1 MAEWLRPEE
10 VTVLRHT
17 RSMLATIA
25 AIALLLAGCA
35 NPNGDSGSGAQ
46 ARRTLAIG
54 ATAQPPT
61 MDPTAN
67 DAAAIAQV
75 MLYNVYET
83 LVKLDSEGKLKPLLA
98 QKWEVSTD
106 RKTYTFSLD
115 PAAKFASGRP
125 VTADD
130 VVWSI
135 NRIKN
140 SAATATLKR
149 QMSVVESA
157 QATDTHTATVVLS
170 RPSNMW
176 LYDMSSTAG
185 IIVDSKATDDLASKT
200 SGSGPYALKEWVQ
213 GASVVLARNAAY
225 WGTPARFD
233 EVTFRYFSDANAMNA
248 AMLSGDLD
256 IISNLQAPA
265 ALPQFADPSRFKVI
279 EGTTNGEV
287 VLSINNQSPGLKDVR
302 VRQAIRHAI
311 DHRALR
317 DTVWAGKGALIG
329 AMVPPTDPW
338 YEDLSGQYAYD
349 PARAR
354 QLLAE
359 AGAQN
364 LKLRLRLPT
373 LPYATAAG
381 QFIASQLKD
390 VGIDAQI
397 DQLEFPARWVDT
409 VLTKGDYDMSIVAH
423 VEARDIVRFA
433 NPQYYFHYDS
443 PAFQQL
449 VADADTGTQAEQVD
463 KLKAAAR
470 LMSDEAAADWLFLL
484 PSLVITTPGITG
496 VPKNATTL
504 SFDVTT
510 ISKA

>member
-1 MAEWLRPEE
+1 MFRPI
-10 VTVLRHT
+10 
-17 RSMLATIA
+17 LAAVA
-25 AIALLLAGCA
+25 ALVVALAGCTSPSDPGPA
-35 NPNGDSGSGAQ
+35 TGGPK
-46 ARRTLAIG
+46 TLTVG

-83 LVKLDSEGKLKPLLA
+83 LVKMDADGRLRPLLA
-98 QKWEVSTD
+98 QKWEVSPD
-106 RKTYTFSLD
+106 RRTYTFSLD
-115 PAAKFASGRP
+115 PAATFASGRP
-125 VTADD
+125 VAAED
-130 VVWSI
+130 VAWSI

-140 SAATATLKR
+140 SASTAALKR
-149 QMSVVESA
+149 QMSVVDSVQTPDA
-157 QATDTHTATVVLS
+157 RTVAVTLT
-170 RPSNMW
+170 RPSNAW

-185 IIVDSKATDDLASKT
+185 IVFDSKSTDDLANKT
-200 SGSGPYALKEWVQ
+200 AGSGPFALKEWVQ
-213 GASVVLARNAAY
+213 GASVGLAKNAKY
-225 WGTPARFD
+225 WGTAARFD

-265 ALPQFADPSRFKVI
+265 ALPQFADASRFQVI

-287 VLSINNQSPGLKDVR
+287 VLSMNNTSAALKDVR
-302 VRQAIRHAI
+302 VRRAIKYAI
-311 DHRALR
+311 DRKALR

-329 AMVPPTDPW
+329 SMVPPTDPW
-338 YEDLSGQYAYD
+338 YEDLSGAYPFD
-349 PARAR
+349 PAKARA
-354 QLLAE
+354 LLQE
-359 AGAQN
+359 AGVSG

-373 LPYATAAG
+373 LAYATGAG

-390 VGIDAQI
+390 VGIEATI

-409 VLTKGDYDMSIVAH
+409 VLTKGDYDMSIVSH
-423 VEARDIVRFA
+423 VEARDLVRFA

-443 PAFQQL
+443 PEFQRL
-449 VADADTGTQAEQVD
+449 VTEADAGTPAEQVE
-463 KLKAAAR
+463 KLKAAAK
-470 LMSDEAAADWLFLL
+470 LLSDDAAADWLFLL
-484 PSLVITTPGITG
+484 PQLVVTAPGITG

-510 ISKA
+510 IAKA